1 MLNEFASMLGSFRSP
16 IDIGTTPMSLLW
28 MFPLLASIAV
38 VYKAIKLRVLF
49 WGKFAK
55 EVGILFLTIS
65 IFMILTGVALN
76 VVVWVL
82 TG

>member
-1 MLNEFASMLGSFRSP
+1 MLSELAFILADFTKPL
-16 IDIGTTPMSLLW
+16 DIGTTPASLLW

-38 VYKAIKLRVLF
+38 VYKATKLRVLF
-49 WGKFAK
+49 WGKFLK

-76 VVVWVL
+76 VLVWL
-82 TG
+82 ITG

>member
-1 MLNEFASMLGSFRSP
+1 MVESALGILGSFTVP
-16 IDIGTTPMSLLW
+16 IEIHTNVPSLLW
-28 MFPLLASIAV
+28 MFPLLAAIAI

-76 VVVWVL
+76 ILVWVL